1 MAVAVAVALGVL
13 WFAGW
18 RDRVAQRRL
27 GQAEERVARLVRDSV
42 DAAGAIRRTD
52 SVFSRDTL
60 TLTRVVRSQQTIRD
74 TLLTRLTDTVLVERF
89 IAASDSTVR
98 ACRAAVESCS
108 QRVAA
113 RDSLIAVLG
122 QQRDAD
128 RRLFDARL
136 RASRPLLT
144 PYVEAGADPLHAW
157 ALTGRAGLE
166 MRVLGPLRLTGA
178 LQYTAGQPHPTRALL
193 GARFTF

>member
-1 MAVAVAVALGVL
+1 VIAFLA
-13 WFAGW
+13 W
-18 RDRVAQRRL
+18 RDRVSEREVGRWKAIGQRL
-27 GQAEERVARLVRDSV
+27 QRDSAE
-42 DAAGAIRRTD
+42 AANRIRRVD
-52 SVFSRDTL
+52 SVFTRDTI
-60 TLTRVVRSQQTIRD
+60 TYTRRRD
-74 TLLTRLTDTVLVERF
+74 VYRDRVDSIQVTDTVTVREQVI
-89 IAASDSTVR
+89 IAAADTAIR
-98 ACRAAVESCS
+98 ACEAVVTSC
-108 QRVAA
+108 QARVAV
-113 RDSLIAVLG
+113 RDSLIAILG
-122 QQRDAD
+122 QQREAD